1 MHKKSLETQGPGKPD
16 TAAQPSSN
24 QKLGVESDGGDA
36 AAVAAAAAEERT
48 VRSVSPISK
57 EELRENSIAALR
69 AKAQEH
75 SAKVLGTVPCP
86 ADRLE
91 RKQHEPKA
99 GEEKDSE
106 RTDPRQDS
114 KSPQTRP

>member
-1 MHKKSLETQGPGKPD
+1 MHKKSLESQGPGKPD
-16 TAAQPSSN
+16 SAAQPSSN

-36 AAVAAAAAEERT
+36 MVEERT
-48 VRSVSPISK
+48 VRSASPISK

-75 SAKVLGTVPCP
+75 SAKVLGTVPC

-106 RTDPRQDS
+106 RIEPREDT